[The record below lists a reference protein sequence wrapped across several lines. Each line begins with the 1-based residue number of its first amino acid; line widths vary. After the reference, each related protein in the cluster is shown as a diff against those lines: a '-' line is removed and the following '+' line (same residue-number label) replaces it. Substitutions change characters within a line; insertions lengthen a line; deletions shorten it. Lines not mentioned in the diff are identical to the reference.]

1 MSLDLVVN
9 LLLDSEAPDTE
20 ERCKNKHD
28 DALLERATDPL
39 VLIRAHGGALGDAGS
54 DEDEGPHQE
63 RDESATGHKFADS
76 ALGESVL
83 VELVV
88 SFLSLT
94 TFVALAMLEVL
105 GGKFVLSFGV
115 VLLLVHEEFFVV
127 IIRASQMTVVVAIF
141 LRRGSSV
148 VITVRRSVVLVAL
161 GRAAMFVTMGRSMV
175 FVTLTTVVAFAS
187 EVPLTV
193 ASVATVFLAVVAF
206 KHLVDV
212 RREEQMNAG
221 AHHKDERN

>member
-1 MSLDLVVN
+1 M
-9 LLLDSEAPDTE
+9 
-20 ERCKNKHD
+20 
-28 DALLERATDPL
+28 
-39 VLIRAHGGALGDAGS
+39 
-54 DEDEGPHQE
+54 
-63 RDESATGHKFADS
+63 
-76 ALGESVL
+76 
-83 VELVV
+83 
-88 SFLSLT
+88 
-94 TFVALAMLEVL
+94 
-105 GGKFVLSFGV
+105 
-115 VLLLVHEEFFVV
+115 
-127 IIRASQMTVVVAIF
+127 
-141 LRRGSSV
+141 

-175 FVTLTTVVAFAS
+175 FVTFTTVVAFAS